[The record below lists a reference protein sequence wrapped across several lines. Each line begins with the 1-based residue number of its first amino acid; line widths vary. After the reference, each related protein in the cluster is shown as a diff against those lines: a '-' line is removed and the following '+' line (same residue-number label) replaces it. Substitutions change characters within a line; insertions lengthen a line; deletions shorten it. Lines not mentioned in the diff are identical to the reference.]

1 MNIAVYTHYFPPEV
15 SAPSIR
21 LNDLAREW
29 IALGH
34 RVQVVTCFPNHPTG
48 KLFPGYQGG
57 FYQREVL
64 DGIDVHRH
72 WTYRTPN
79 RGTLMKSLGH
89 ISYLPSALLISNSH
103 IDRPD
108 VVIGSSPT
116 FLAAEAAARTARSRR
131 VPFVMEVR
139 DLWPAVFTE
148 LGVMKNPSI
157 TRWLE
162 RVELGLY
169 RRATRVVTVTESFR
183 QNLQSR
189 NVPPGKVVTIP
200 NGADLDFWS
209 PREEPSELRK
219 QLGVNDALVVMYLGT
234 HGISHGLKSVLAA
247 AAQLH
252 DRDGIQ
258 FVFVGEGSEKRDL
271 VEQAGNLRLGNVRF
285 IDPVNKEQARD
296 YYALADVCLVP
307 LRNIKLFDAF
317 IPSKIFEI
325 MAMARPMVGSVRGE
339 SAEILRRS
347 GASLVVEPEN
357 PAAIAEALVKL
368 HSNPGLR
375 RSMGE
380 SGRRYVIEHYS
391 RRKLAEAYVR
401 VLEDAIEEARRR

>member
-48 KLFPGYQGG
+48 KLFSGYQGG

-64 DGIDVHRH
+64 DGMDVHRH

-139 DLWPAVFTE
+139 HLWPAVFTE

-219 QLGVNDALVVMYLGT
+219 QLGVNDALVVMYLVT

-252 DRDGIQ
+252 ARVGIQ
-258 FVFVGEGSEKRDL
+258 LCSFVEGSESRDFG
-271 VEQAGNLRLGNVRF
+271 EQAGNFRPGKVGFVGPGNKQKAPHV
-285 IDPVNKEQARD
+285 ARS
-296 YYALADVCLVP
+296 P
-307 LRNIKLFDAF
+307 
-317 IPSKIFEI
+317 
-325 MAMARPMVGSVRGE
+325 
-339 SAEILRRS
+339 
-347 GASLVVEPEN
+347 
-357 PAAIAEALVKL
+357 
-368 HSNPGLR
+368 
-375 RSMGE
+375 
-380 SGRRYVIEHYS
+380 
-391 RRKLAEAYVR
+391 
-401 VLEDAIEEARRR
+401 